1 VDYAPSLDLILSGRG
16 TNSLVVL
23 GAMIEFDASALSVA
37 SVSLPPVGNFPTQTT
52 FSATLLPGVHFLNY
66 GTGVGVG
73 TANFTVTA
81 SGTVDYA
88 PSLDLI
94 LSGRGTNSL
103 VVLGAMIE
111 FDASALSVASVSLPP
126 VGNFPTQTTFSA
138 TLLPGVHFLNYG
150 TGVGVGTANFTV
162 TASGTVDYAPSL
174 DLILSGRNTSTLTVV
189 GAPIRI
195 NAATLNG
202 SSFSIPGVGTFAS
215 CPVPM
220 VTLLPGTHRFVTTE
234 VQFNFIVISGA
245 VVDYDAALD
254 SFVSGRGTNTLTVH
268 GSGTGCNVAPV
279 ANAGGPYSV
288 NEGDSVIVMASGTD
302 PEGGPLT
309 YAWDLDNNGTFE
321 TTGQSVTFSA
331 AGLDGP
337 SSHAIQVQVTDNG
350 GLTATD
356 QATVNVLNVAPTASF
371 ANTSGTP
378 IASQSA
384 VLAFSDPFDPSAAD
398 VAAGFLHSYDCTNDG
413 VFELAD
419 ASDSSY
425 ACSYPAAGTFTA
437 RGRIADKDG
446 GFTEYTVL
454 VTVLTPQQGIQAI
467 IDAVEQLQ
475 DDGVLSNGQ
484 ANPLINHLQQAI
496 HKIDQ
501 GQTTQA
507 IHKLQSFITGVNALI
522 SNGTLTLAQGQP
534 LIDAANQIIAALG
547 G

>member
-1 VDYAPSLDLILSGRG
+1 MLSNNIIQRTSSGGTALLVDLAVGAAGGNQLLNNDVQGYSNGIVINQDNNFVLSGNTFGNNNIGIWFVNVSNRVISNLVFPTNVG
-16 TNSLVVL
+16 NPIRLDNVTGFTIDNVTVAGNAASPSGEGILLVHSSNNTITNS
-23 GAMIEFDASALSVA
+23 
-37 SVSLPPVGNFPTQTT
+37 
-52 FSATLLPGVHFLNY
+52 
-66 GTGVGVG
+66 
-73 TANFTVTA
+73 TA
-81 SGTVDYA
+81 SHRVNGVR
-88 PSLDLI
+88 
-94 LSGRGTNSL
+94 LSGSSNGN
-103 VVLGAMIE
+103 VVYHNNIFGNVRNISSDQAIE
-111 FDASALSVASVSLPP
+111 L
-126 VGNFPTQTTFSA
+126 
-138 TLLPGVHFLNYG
+138 
-150 TGVGVGTANFTV
+150 
-162 TASGTVDYAPSL
+162 
-174 DLILSGRNTSTLTVV
+174 
-189 GAPIRI
+189 
-195 NAATLNG
+195 
-202 SSFSIPGVGTFAS
+202 SFSGQGNYWGRS
-215 CPVPM
+215 CPDPLFV
-220 VTLLPGTHRFVTTE
+220 PGTDS
-234 VQFNFIVISGA
+234 NSPD
-245 VVDYDAALD
+245 VVDSFPFGTLD
-254 SFVSGRGTNTLTVH
+254 GWLGG
-268 GSGTGCNVAPV
+268 GSPGCNVAPV
-279 ANAGGPYSV
+279 ADAGGPYSV
-288 NEGDSVIVMASGTD
+288 NEGATLTVAGSGSD
-302 PEGGPLT
+302 PEGEPLT
-309 YAWDLDNNGTFE
+309 YAWDLDNDGTFE
-321 TTGQSVTFSA
+321 TSGQSVTFSA
-331 AGLDGP
+331 ASLDGP
-337 SSHAIQVQVTDNG
+337 SSHTIAVQVTDNG

-437 RGRIADKDG
+437 RGRIVDKDG
-446 GFTEYTVL
+446 GLTEYTVL